1 MIKKTIAEWFRKI
14 AMKLDPK
21 EATFYQVFHDYD
33 ADGGFGDAIP
43 QSKELVCFESEDDA
57 KTFVNRFEKPHVY
70 DIPYAELA
78 CGYLRVEKIEAIS
91 HEKFD
96 VDKIDTSQFWWL
108 QDRFSGSYW
117 RLSSA
122 EDEMEEKEDDL

>member
-1 MIKKTIAEWFRKI
+1 
-14 AMKLDPK
+14 MK
-21 EATFYQVFHDYD
+21 VWIIW
-33 ADGGFGDAIP
+33 AIP
-43 QSKELVCFESEDDA
+43 EDDDYENPTIIKVFDA

-122 EDEMEEKEDDL
+122 EDEMEEKKND